1 MLRLTLTLLVLAA
14 MGAAGYH
21 AWNLQRQIDTADA
34 SAVTFAGAHTS
45 AVRAAFDLR
54 SAQQAYVAA
63 GQNKDFWFQKV
74 TVAAARIRS
83 SLESLEQATTSAAAQ
98 AALTETAGYL
108 DEFDEQDRRVRNYT
122 SSGQDLLASDVI
134 FSDGRDSITRLLAAL
149 DLAADAAA
157 AERTAASKAIRRE
170 QLIAAGAAAGLAVL
184 VLLVLTPLPGII
196 TGAESASESAQSEK
210 GQSLDL
216 DLRPTPRYVVTQPA
230 APRAAPPPTQK
241 KAQPTPEPAPA
252 PEPAP
257 PARVRLD
264 ELARVCSDLARL
276 SDTGSIPGILERTAA
291 ALDASGLVL
300 WVADSEGQ
308 VLTPIAA
315 HGYPASVLS
324 RMGTLRVDGEN
335 ATAAAFRTGLVQ
347 SVRADG
353 SANGAIAAPLVAPGG
368 PLGVISAEVRHDVA
382 RHDERLAAAT
392 IVAAQLATII
402 GIPAGGEAAETDTAA
417 HS

>member
-74 TVAAARIRS
+74 TVAAAGIRS
-83 SLESLEQATTSAAAQ
+83 SLESLEQATTSAAAH
-98 AALTETAGYL
+98 AALTEAAGYL

-230 APRAAPPPTQK
+230 APRAAPPTQK
-241 KAQPTPEPAPA
+241 KAQQTPEPALA

-257 PARVRLD
+257 PARVQLD

-276 SDTGSIPGILERTAA
+276 SDTGSIPAILERTAA

-353 SANGAIAAPLVAPGG
+353 SAAGAIAAPLVAPGG